1 MAAVAAPPVE
11 TAAEV
16 VNRVD
21 EELRAEMIECQAQIR
36 RWTTEQKH
44 IVDSLTLDAQRTLE
58 GDKENLAQKKEEL
71 RAILSAD
78 EALQRSTKEQNA
90 KLDHL
95 RQELD
100 ALTAQESML
109 PLERAKLK
117 KALDQQRQLLVEREM
132 ALQQMQAG
140 KDHKLAELNK
150 GCTMYRNMLGLEF
163 ERIGDERL
171 RLVMTSIDARAPSR
185 AFSFTVYVDSADRYH
200 IEHCDP
206 MVPMLATLVEKLNEN
221 NDFSL
226 FVRSLRHEFKRLCT

>member
-1 MAAVAAPPVE
+1 MLHNRLDLITTTPLSPV
-11 TAAEV
+11 
-16 VNRVD
+16 
-21 EELRAEMIECQAQIR
+21 
-36 RWTTEQKH
+36 
-44 IVDSLTLDAQRTLE
+44 
-58 GDKENLAQKKEEL
+58 G
-71 RAILSAD
+71 
-78 EALQRSTKEQNA
+78 TKEQNA

-163 ERIGDERL
+163 ERIGGVCSMMMCSRL
-171 RLVMTSIDARAPSR
+171 FPFRAASHLVAPIGFDLSCEPHLMMQM
-185 AFSFTVYVDSADRYH
+185 SA
-200 IEHCDP
+200 C
-206 MVPMLATLVEKLNEN
+206 VL
-221 NDFSL
+221 
-226 FVRSLRHEFKRLCT
+226 